1 MMIAHPWIG
10 VEPGAFKK
18 SNVHRSFGMMDQR
31 IMFEGLSAAGRT

>member
-1 MMIAHPWIG
+1 MTIAHPWIG
-10 VEPGAFKK
+10 VEPGAFKM